1 MRRGQFQHVFTFLML
16 MIIAGIVLLLGYR
29 FLTGILGDAC
39 EVEHVAFSEKIQD
52 ALTDYA
58 SYGSFHT
65 PALAAPCNAQMICFI
80 DARNFK
86 LDEGVYIQNT
96 DIAYDPAPT
105 ITYRRTID
113 EEVRNPSFPTP
124 HNIFLIQEDDTARY
138 LDIFA
143 EKVFLDD
150 PTQPLCVEARS
161 GKFRL
166 GFEGR
171 GRTVLISNELG
182 GT

>member
-86 LDEGVYIQNT
+86 LDEGVYIQDT
-96 DIAYDPAPT
+96 DIAYLPAQRLPIEERLT
-105 ITYRRTID
+105 KKCGILHSQHPIISSSSRRMIPRGILTFS
-113 EEVRNPSFPTP
+113 RRKYSLTTQ
-124 HNIFLIQEDDTARY
+124 HNRCVSKRAQQNSGSASKDG
-138 LDIFA
+138 A
-143 EKVFLDD
+143 E
-150 PTQPLCVEARS
+150 LC
-161 GKFRL
+161 
-166 GFEGR
+166 
-171 GRTVLISNELG
+171 
-182 GT
+182 